1 MDETGLGRE
10 EARIVSIERCS
21 AAPAFHHLISAAQ
34 DEEVRRAPLTTAR
47 HPGNPGLHRHDVR
60 GTRRNPGR
68 RGPRASIQHVDEVAR
83 SVVVKQ
89 GSHEMTFVLAS
100 DAHLLQGKKTLQ
112 TSDLAGDIG
121 HHVKVRYTMNAG
133 NKVAD
138 RIEVSESL
146 PAKSHTQ

>member
-1 MDETGLGRE
+1 MHRSPLLAILGTL
-10 EARIVSIERCS
+10 
-21 AAPAFHHLISAAQ
+21 AFTATTFAAQ
-34 DEEVRRAPLTTAR
+34 TK
-47 HPGNPGLHRHDVR
+47 
-60 GTRRNPGR
+60 
-68 RGPRASIQHVDEVAR
+68 PREAWATGQIQHVDEVAR

-121 HHVKVRYTMNAG
+121 HHVKVRYTISAG

-138 RIEVSESL
+138 RIEVSETA
-146 PAKSHTQ
+146 PAKSHTQK